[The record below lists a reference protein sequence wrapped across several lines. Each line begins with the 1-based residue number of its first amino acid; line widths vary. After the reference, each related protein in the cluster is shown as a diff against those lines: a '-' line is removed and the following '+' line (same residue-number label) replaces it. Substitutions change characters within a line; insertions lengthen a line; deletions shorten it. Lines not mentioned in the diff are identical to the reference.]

1 MIHPDRG
8 SNLIPGVHGRYPAAL
23 TFTVLL
29 LFLAGCATRPTPP
42 LLEPSWVEHQA
53 RMQALQHWSAE
64 GKLALR
70 TEQGSES
77 ASFDWRQEGQQTRL
91 QLQGPLGVNA
101 TTLIS
106 DGRQLEFRQGEERRF
121 WDISNPETI
130 ARETGWYLPLEALP
144 HWLRGLP
151 APQLDV
157 EGLQL
162 EHQRLRSLSQGGWTI
177 HYDDYGA
184 FEAFTLPT
192 RLEIT
197 RGDTRA
203 RVIIR
208 AWQPR
213 SGS

>member
-1 MIHPDRG
+1 MTHPDRG
-8 SNLIPGVHGRYPAAL
+8 SDLIIGARSRNPAGFIL
-23 TFTVLL
+23 PVLL
-29 LFLAGCATRPTPP
+29 IVLAGCATRPIPPP
-42 LLEPSWVEHQA
+42 LETSWVEHQA
-53 RMQALQHWSAE
+53 RMQALQYWSAE

-70 TEQGSES
+70 TDQGSES
-77 ASFDWRQEGQQTRL
+77 ASFDWQQEDHQTRL

-106 DGRQLEFRQGEERRF
+106 DGRQLEFRRGEERRL

-157 EGLQL
+157 DGLQL
-162 EHQRLRSLSQGGWTI
+162 QHQRLRTLSQGGWTI
-177 HYDDYGA
+177 HYDDYGV
-184 FEAFTLPT
+184 FETFTLPT
-192 RLEIT
+192 RLEMT

-203 RVIIR
+203 RIIVR
-208 AWQPR
+208 TWQPR